1 MKFGKLLALMLPLVL
16 VMVLAVACGGAEPQ
30 PAAPAGGITAAELQG
45 AIAGI
50 QIPEGLSEA
59 DVSNIVSSAMAAQP
73 GITAADLQ
81 TAVDAAEGITAAE
94 LQAAIAGI
102 QIPEGLS
109 EADVSNIVSSAMAA
123 QPGITAADVSEIV
136 ADQLAAQPGIT
147 AADLQAAVDAA
158 VVTAVM
164 EAAASAPTP
173 ATSAPTM
180 MAMEAPHGTLNVA
193 FPELGA
199 YQAHPTMTSFPQA
212 SIVELAALESL
223 HGRDLDWEY
232 YPRLMVS
239 WSVSDDDVTW
249 TFNLR
254 EGVQFHDG
262 WGEFTAEDFIWT
274 LEAAGAEGSIN
285 PRAGT
290 LRSNFLNPEGHFIA
304 LDRYTVEI
312 NTAKP
317 LWDLLTVGVQSRLRP
332 SVGQQQNAGDRA
344 GEIDRT
350 GRGQLVDSRYRP
362 LEDCGF
368 AARRVLAFRG
378 GDGPLP

>member
-30 PAAPAGGITAAELQG
+30 PAAPAGGITAGELQA
-45 AIAGI
+45 AISGI

-94 LQAAIAGI
+94 LQAAISGI

-123 QPGITAADVSEIV
+123 QPGITAADVSKIV

-164 EAAASAPTP
+164 EAAASAPTA

-199 YQAHPTMTSFPQA
+199 YQAHPTMTSFP
-212 SIVELAALESL
+212 S
-223 HGRDLDWEY
+223 
-232 YPRLMVS
+232 
-239 WSVSDDDVTW
+239 
-249 TFNLR
+249 
-254 EGVQFHDG
+254 
-262 WGEFTAEDFIWT
+262 GEHCRI
-274 LEAAGAEGSIN
+274 GC
-285 PRAGT
+285 P
-290 LRSNFLNPEGHFIA
+290 
-304 LDRYTVEI
+304 
-312 NTAKP
+312 
-317 LWDLLTVGVQSRLRP
+317 
-332 SVGQQQNAGDRA
+332 
-344 GEIDRT
+344 
-350 GRGQLVDSRYRP
+350 
-362 LEDCGF
+362 
-368 AARRVLAFRG
+368 
-378 GDGPLP
+378 